1 MVEYKPNAN
10 ERMRKFFMKYR
21 VIDRNNRQ
29 RKEYFEYYLKEVPC
43 TYSITTKSDI
53 TAIKKRKKTNNTLFR
68 SQFKSITQYAADTMR
83 VVL

>member
-1 MVEYKPNAN
+1 M
-10 ERMRKFFMKYR
+10 
-21 VIDRNNRQ
+21 
-29 RKEYFEYYLKEVPC
+29 KEVPC

>member
-1 MVEYKPNAN
+1 
-10 ERMRKFFMKYR
+10 MKYR